1 MVTQD
6 NSTWWA
12 NWGKTICI
20 LRRWMA
26 HQLHPWELIHRGQVR
41 KFVRWGWDGLTIT
54 QSNCKNFDIA
64 AHLYCLFLQNVRLSP
79 DFACIWSQSLC
90 HYPCC
95 HVKRLLHRMLSQL
108 GKCFPS
114 QFTPW
119 RKKPNSPQTIS
130 SLKSWRN
137 PIWFLESL
145 LSILKSQRLKLR
157 PNNFDGKIMAMTCI
171 CTGWTPALKPSILT
185 STVRAVVSFSVVV
198 VAVEHLDLL
207 SWLLIDSS
215 NNCKPLSTIV
225 KLCIVNHH

>member
-119 RKKPNSPQTIS
+119 RKNLTLPKLFPLWNPGEILSGSWNLCSQFSRVKDWSWGQIIS
-130 SLKSWRN
+130 MEKSWQWHASALAGPLHSTIYPN
-137 PIWFLESL
+137 KHCAGCGVFLCSGCCSGASGPIELAPDRFLEQL
-145 LSILKSQRLKLR
+145 
-157 PNNFDGKIMAMTCI
+157 
-171 CTGWTPALKPSILT
+171 
-185 STVRAVVSFSVVV
+185 
-198 VAVEHLDLL
+198 
-207 SWLLIDSS
+207 
-215 NNCKPLSTIV
+215 
-225 KLCIVNHH
+225 